1 MSGADFLENQQEAT
15 TTTIIYPGPHSERE
29 VHEVTTGLSPFPAP
43 RPPPNRNAGHPAP
56 AMDTRPPPPP
66 CPNPA
71 TQASRQ
77 NQRGGS
83 RSDTE
88 ITATAMPHVVLM
100 PVDPLGM
107 AIGSSRS

>member
-1 MSGADFLENQQEAT
+1 MQAT
-15 TTTIIYPGPHSERE
+15 PHRLW
-29 VHEVTTGLSPFPAP
+29 TP
-43 RPPPNRNAGHPAP
+43 
-56 AMDTRPPPPP
+56 DPPPP

-107 AIGSSRS
+107 ACSQPELVPRLATSAVLYVVLMSADPADVIDRPYERGSCSEYVPVCRGRV